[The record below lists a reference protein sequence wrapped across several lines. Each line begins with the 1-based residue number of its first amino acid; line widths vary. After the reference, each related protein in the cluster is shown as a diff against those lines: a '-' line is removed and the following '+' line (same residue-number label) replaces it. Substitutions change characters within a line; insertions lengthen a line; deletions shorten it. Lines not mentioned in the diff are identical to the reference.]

1 MRYPKDQ
8 KERSREKLL
17 AEAGRAFRKQGYG
30 MIGVDGLAKGANMTS
45 GAFYV
50 HFASKKEAFLESVR
64 QGLEDLRVGIAKFQG
79 LQGTGWLKSF
89 GDFYMG
95 DRRTCDLAEGCALP
109 SLSSE
114 VERAGDEARGV
125 YEEKLQ
131 EIAAQMAAGLNGTEA
146 ERRSQAW
153 ATLALLMGGLTM
165 ARTVQDPGLS
175 EEIAAAVR
183 AAVLPKP

>member
-50 HFASKKEAFLESVR
+50 HFGSKKEAFLESVK
-64 QGLEDLRVGIAKFQG
+64 QGLEDLRAGIAKFQQQEG
-79 LQGTGWLKSF
+79 AGWLRVF
-89 GDFYMG
+89 GDFYME

-114 VERAGDEARGV
+114 VERAGEDARGV
-125 YEEKLQ
+125 YELKLR
-131 EIAAQMAAGLNGTEA
+131 EIASQMASGLTGTEA
-146 ERRSQAW
+146 ERRAQAW

-175 EEIAAAVR
+175 EEIAVAVR
-183 AAVLPKP
+183 AAVLANH